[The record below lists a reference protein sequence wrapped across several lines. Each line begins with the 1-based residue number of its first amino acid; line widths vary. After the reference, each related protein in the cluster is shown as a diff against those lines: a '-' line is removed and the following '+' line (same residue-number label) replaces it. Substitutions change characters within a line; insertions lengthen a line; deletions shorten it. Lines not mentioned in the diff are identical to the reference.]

1 MVDVSL
7 ISQCPSAAGAPA
19 TRGTYPVCSDTRQ
32 YKEPSLFLAF
42 PGARHNPLE
51 AIGPLLRN
59 GCPAVVF
66 ESGPVNEAIVA
77 PLRAAHPQ
85 TTFIPVADVVTFTQ
99 ELGTAHVRAWQRGER
114 RVFAISGSNGKTTH
128 KEMLAFLLEAVL
140 GDRVVATEKN
150 YNNHLGVPLT
160 LLRITPQTEV
170 CVLEL
175 GSNHPGEIKVLCDIA
190 RPSAGLVTNIGA
202 THLEF
207 FGDES
212 KVFEEEGYLFHAINQ
227 TTQGKGLF
235 FQNLDDPYLARLSR
249 SEGTE
254 TFSRGEGA
262 DYQITPTPEGVKVAG
277 LAHVELVNLALTGA
291 HNKQNMAVAWM
302 IARRLF
308 PAHEKAFTQAAQNF
322 RPTRNRSEWMEHEGK
337 KIFLDAYNAN
347 PSSMQTALEGFFDW
361 MSVRGHKDSD
371 AAVVL
376 GDMNEL
382 GDGAPDYH
390 RQVGQYLR
398 RWPAARVAFVGR
410 YAAFYQEG
418 LGGGEAFADAQALKG
433 SEWVRFTE
441 GRGHIF
447 VKGSRSLQLESLV
460 AIT

>member
-1 MVDVSL
+1 
-7 ISQCPSAAGAPA
+7 
-19 TRGTYPVCSDTRQ
+19 
-32 YKEPSLFLAF
+32 
-42 PGARHNPLE
+42 
-51 AIGPLLRN
+51 
-59 GCPAVVF
+59 
-66 ESGPVNEAIVA
+66 
-77 PLRAAHPQ
+77 
-85 TTFIPVADVVTFTQ
+85 
-99 ELGTAHVRAWQRGER
+99 
-114 RVFAISGSNGKTTH
+114 VFAISGSNGKTTH
-128 KEMLAFLLEAVL
+128 KEMLSFLLEAAL

-190 RPSAGLVTNIGA
+190 RPHAGLVTNIGA

-207 FGDES
+207 FGTEER
-212 KVFEEEGYLFHAINQ
+212 VFEEEGYLCSAVSQVTGGEGI
-227 TTQGKGLF
+227 F
-235 FQNLDDPYLARLSR
+235 FLNLDDPFLIRLPR
-249 SEGTE
+249 SKGTE
-254 TFSRGEGA
+254 SFSRKPGA
-262 DYQITPTPEGVKVAG
+262 DYLITPTAEGVKVEGRAS
-277 LAHVELVNLALTGA
+277 AELTNLALTGT

-308 PAHEKAFTQAAQNF
+308 PQHEETFTRAAEDF
-322 RPTRNRSEWMEHEGK
+322 RPTRNRSEWLELGGK

-361 MSVRGHKDSD
+361 MAARGNRDND
-371 AAVVL
+371 ATVVL

-390 RQVGQYLR
+390 RQVGQFLR

-410 YAAFYQEG
+410 YASFYQEG
-418 LGGGEAFADAQALKG
+418 LGGGEAFADAQSLKN
-433 SEWVRFTE
+433 SAWSRLTE
-441 GRGHIF
+441 GRGHVF

-460 AIT
+460 DIT